1 MLYQLSYLAI
11 PVDRLPVLRTSP
23 QAEQNVEYN
32 TLKTAYSR
40 RMSRSNLLPAL
51 ACKAVIAL
59 AVAAGVVGCKG
70 ATPSQA
76 AQELGLKKAEA
87 PAAAEGT
94 TPATATPGTAA
105 PATPTPPKPVPAE
118 LPAVI
123 ARVNG
128 QDITKADFERALRSI
143 EQRAG
148 GPVPEQRRDE
158 IYRGLLEQ
166 LVRLQL
172 LKQEAAARK
181 VTVPDAD
188 VDKRLAEIQQQ
199 FPSEDV
205 FKEMLATQK
214 TTLEKFRADQRQD
227 LVVAKMLTDALKDK
241 VAATPEQIAD
251 FYKNN
256 PDRFKQG
263 ERVRASH
270 ILITVPQGADGITKD
285 TAREKAEGLLKKI
298 KAGGDF
304 AALAKENSQDPGSAV
319 QGGDLGYFQAGQMV
333 GPFDQVAFKLAP
345 GTVSDLV
352 ETQFGFHII
361 KVVDKQ
367 AGRTVPL
374 EEVKPQLTQFLENQ
388 NRQRESAAFVSAL
401 RAKGKIEILI

>member
-1 MLYQLSYLAI
+1 M
-11 PVDRLPVLRTSP
+11 
-23 QAEQNVEYN
+23 
-32 TLKTAYSR
+32 
-40 RMSRSNLLPAL
+40 
-51 ACKAVIAL
+51 
-59 AVAAGVVGCKG
+59 
-70 ATPSQA
+70 
-76 AQELGLKKAEA
+76 
-87 PAAAEGT
+87 
-94 TPATATPGTAA
+94 
-105 PATPTPPKPVPAE
+105 
-118 LPAVI
+118 I

-205 FKEMLATQK
+205 FKQMLATQK
-214 TTLEKFRADQRQD
+214 ITLEKFRADQRQD

-251 FYKNN
+251 FYKKN

-270 ILITVPQGADGITKD
+270 ILITVPQGADGITK
-285 TAREKAEGLLKKI
+285 ARLAKGRRAAEEGQ
-298 KAGGDF
+298 GRRDF
-304 AALAKENSQDPGSAV
+304 AALAKQNSQDPGSAV
-319 QGGDLGYFQAGQMV
+319 QGGDLGYFQPGQMV

-345 GTVSDLV
+345 GSVSDLV

-367 AGRTVPL
+367 AGAHRAARRSATRSSRSSSRTRTASARRRRSSRACAPRARSKSSSDRGPMRVDAWL
-374 EEVKPQLTQFLENQ
+374 DVACLYKTRSEAKRGCEGGKVEVNGEHAKPH
-388 NRQRESAAFVSAL
+388 RAAPRGRSRPHQPRPSGAI
-401 RAKGKIEILI
+401 RT